1 MNTSF
6 LLFAL
11 LNPLFALLAA
21 PLYMALIRK
30 VKAYAQG
37 RKGPKLFQVYYDL
50 KKSS

>member
-37 RKGPKLFQVYYDL
+37 ERAR
-50 KKSS
+50 SSFRSIMT